1 MSAPNIAPPEK
12 GTKYSSGKTTIFLR
26 DLIRDVDIGIH
37 DHEIGRPQSLRFD
50 LEVSIPGAES
60 PIIDEISH
68 VLDYEYLLESLESSI
83 SNGRSSLLE
92 SLCSK
97 ILEKL
102 MIPPQV
108 SSATV
113 QISKVDILDE
123 NGVLGCQMTR
133 ER

>member
-1 MSAPNIAPPEK
+1 MSAPGSVPQKN

-26 DLIRDVDIGIH
+26 DLTREVDIGIH
-37 DHEIGRPQSLRFD
+37 DHEMGRPQSLRFD
-50 LEVSIPGAES
+50 LEASIPSAES

-83 SNGRSSLLE
+83 SDGRVSLLE

>member
-1 MSAPNIAPPEK
+1 MSAPSSGSQET
-12 GTKYSSGKTTIFLR
+12 GTTYSSGKTTIFLR
-26 DLIRDVDIGIH
+26 DLMRDVDIGIH
-37 DHEIGRPQSLRFD
+37 DYEIGRPQSLRFD
-50 LEVSIPGAES
+50 LEVSVPGAEA
-60 PIIDEISH
+60 PFIDEISH

-83 SNGRSSLLE
+83 SDGRYSLLE

-102 MIPPQV
+102 MIPSQV

-113 QISKVDILDE
+113 KISKVDILDE
-123 NGVLGCQMTR
+123 NGVFGCQMTR